1 MLFTSTRNNK
11 LEVSFSRAVKDCLP
25 EDGGVFVPSPNAFE
39 DLRRWIYYINE
50 QTSFTSIAGTL
61 TSAFMQNE
69 FSPIICQTIAEKA
82 FPFSPVITQL
92 DDNLFNLELY
102 HGYTGCYRDFGV
114 SYLCSYLE
122 TTHELNGGNSV
133 FVDFTH
139 GELGTLLAKVLRGK
153 KHIKAVLVYETGSV
167 RGLESQDYIWNGG
180 NILPLEMEGSESHIK
195 TQIANLFTDKEFVA
209 SHNLTLANTTNVCR
223 LMAQVFHFPYAF
235 AQIKNKVDGD
245 IFYSME
251 AGNYGMLAAG
261 LYSWRFALPVNGF
274 YVPATPALGVDAAGN
289 AQILDSFVSLHK
301 RNGADPVFPANI
313 ERLETFF
320 GSNSLMIRNFV
331 FPATVNERQREKAA
345 KELFIKYNLFADP
358 GTASAYAAAKES
370 TELAA
375 GGEADGALVL
385 VSQNHPSLSSHYCR
399 LVVGETP
406 VMPENIAATLKPVR
420 LERDVIKNT
429 TELKKEISAF
439 LKLVER

>member
-1 MLFTSTRNNK
+1 MIFTSTRNDK

-25 EDGGVFVPSPNAFE
+25 EDGGVFVPSANAFE

-92 DDNLFNLELY
+92 DENLFNLELY

-153 KHIKAVLVYETGSV
+153 KHIKAVLVYEKGSV
-167 RGLESQDYIWNGG
+167 RGLEEQDYMWNGG
-180 NILPLEMEGSESHIK
+180 NILPLEMEGSEDQIK
-195 TQIANLFTDKEFVA
+195 AQIAKLFSDKEFVA
-209 SHNLTLANTTNVCR
+209 EHKLTLANTTNVCR

-274 YVPATPALGVDAAGN
+274 YVPATPALGTDAAGY
-289 AQILDSFVSLHK
+289 AQILDSFVSLKK
-301 RNGADPVFPANI
+301 RDGADPVFPANI

-331 FPATVNERQREKAA
+331 FPQAVNERNREKAA
-345 KELFIKYNLFADP
+345 KELFIKYGVFADP

-370 TELAA
+370 PNFDE
-375 GGEADGALVL
+375 GGEADSALVL
-385 VSQNHPSLSSHYCR
+385 VSQNHPALSSSYCR
-399 LVVGETP
+399 HVIGETP
-406 VMPENIAATLKPVR
+406 SIPDNIAAILKPVR
-420 LERDVIKNT
+420 LDHDVIKGT
-429 TELKKEISAF
+429 DELKKEIVRCG
-439 LKLVER
+439 L

>member
-1 MLFTSTRNNK
+1 M
-11 LEVSFSRAVKDCLP
+11 KD
-25 EDGGVFVPSPNAFE
+25 
-39 DLRRWIYYINE
+39 
-50 QTSFTSIAGTL
+50 
-61 TSAFMQNE
+61 E
-69 FSPIICQTIAEKA
+69 FSPIICQTIAEMA

-92 DDNLFNLELY
+92 DENLFNLELY

-153 KHIKAVLVYETGSV
+153 KHIKAVLVYEKGSV
-167 RGLESQDYIWNGG
+167 RGLENEDYLWNGG
-180 NILPLEMEGSESHIK
+180 NILPLEMEGTEAQIK
-195 TQIANLFTDKEFVA
+195 SAIASLFNDKDFVA
-209 SHNLTLANTTNVCR
+209 KYSLTLANTTNVCR

-261 LYSWRFALPVNGF
+261 LYGWRFALPVNGF

-289 AQILDSFVSLHK
+289 AQILDSFVSLKK
-301 RNGADPVFPANI
+301 RCGVDPVFPANI

-331 FPATVNERQREKAA
+331 FPQTVNERQREKAA
-345 KELFIKYNLFADP
+345 KELFIKYGIFADP

-370 TELAA
+370 SDFNE
-375 GGEADGALVL
+375 GGEADSALVL

-406 VMPENIAATLKPVR
+406 VMPENIAATIKPVR
-420 LERDVIKNT
+420 LNREVIKNAD
-429 TELKKEISAF
+429 ELKKVIQSA
-439 LKLVER
+439 LQ